1 MPKLFGR
8 TYTKRQLLDRVGDI
22 SQLIHARKGR
32 TDEGFAQGADL
43 IEVSNASGLTFTVLP
58 GRALDIA
65 SASYKGQPLAFRSSP
80 GDVGPAFYDPRGFE
94 WLRGWFGGLVTSC
107 GMTFTGHPETDP
119 ELENEEMPLHGR
131 LSYIPARDVSIA
143 SDWQGDDY
151 ALRIGGKMREA
162 VVFGTNLEL
171 TREISTTLGEKCIRL
186 SDRIENLSVDP
197 SPLMYVYHCNPGF
210 PLLDAGSRLVLH
222 SQLST
227 EWLED
232 QPVEPEVYAV
242 AKGPQ
247 RRERDD
253 VFVHRP
259 MADANDMVHVA
270 LVNDRLE
277 LALYW
282 KFKRSEIPIVN
293 QWQHFHKGTYV
304 TGIEPGNASMLG
316 RAWNRKHGYLEQ
328 IEPGQ
333 VRTFNME
340 IGILD
345 GADEIRAFE
354 RRVEAGL
361 VCKDRRSSTRR

>member
-58 GRALDIA
+58 GRAAQTLP
-65 SASYKGQPLAFRSSP
+65 PLPTRDNPTAFRSSP

-197 SPLMYVYHCNPGF
+197 SPLCM
-210 PLLDAGSRLVLH
+210 
-222 SQLST
+222 ST
-227 EWLED
+227 TATPDSPSWMR
-232 QPVEPEVYAV
+232 EV
-242 AKGPQ
+242 
-247 RRERDD
+247 
-253 VFVHRP
+253 
-259 MADANDMVHVA
+259 
-270 LVNDRLE
+270 
-277 LALYW
+277 
-282 KFKRSEIPIVN
+282 
-293 QWQHFHKGTYV
+293 
-304 TGIEPGNASMLG
+304 ASYCI
-316 RAWNRKHGYLEQ
+316 A
-328 IEPGQ
+328 
-333 VRTFNME
+333 
-340 IGILD
+340 
-345 GADEIRAFE
+345 
-354 RRVEAGL
+354 
-361 VCKDRRSSTRR
+361 S